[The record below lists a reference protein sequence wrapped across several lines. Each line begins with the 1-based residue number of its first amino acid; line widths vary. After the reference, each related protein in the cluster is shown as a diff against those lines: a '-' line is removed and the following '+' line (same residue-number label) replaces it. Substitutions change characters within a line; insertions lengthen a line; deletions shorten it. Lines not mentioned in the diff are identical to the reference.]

1 MSITLAADLGST
13 TFRAALMTADG
24 EIARLHAVPTAVQAS
39 ATGWAECDPDLW
51 WKAFQSC
58 AEVLAGDAPDL
69 FSRITAIAISGF
81 TRSQV
86 LVDAVGHPTGP
97 AILWNDIRAEKTL
110 AHLHTLLPEAHPE
123 TREVNAFHP
132 LARLHWLSRHEPER
146 LKKAVAVL
154 DPKDYLNLKLTGNVA
169 SDPVSLARLVAARE
183 GGSGG
188 VSLLAAVGLR
198 EDLIPPLQTP
208 VSIIG
213 KVRPDHPRAL
223 ARLAGCPVIT
233 MANDTWAS
241 VVGLGAMR
249 PGFGYNLTGTTE
261 VFGLVS
267 TSEAAAE
274 GLMRVDWGDGLTQ
287 LGGPSQCG
295 GDTLAWLLGIVGHP
309 KADPATLDALFVTPR
324 DPDPLLFLPY
334 LQGER
339 VPYWNPALRG
349 AMVGLNRRH
358 GPVDIACAVMEG
370 VAFLN
375 RIVLSRAEAA
385 TGAAVSEIRFG
396 GGGAANPIW
405 CQIKADI
412 LGRAISVVE
421 AQEVGLLGAAIVAQ
435 TATGVFPTLAAAQET
450 LVRGRKTYL
459 PDATRS
465 ADYARLFS
473 LYRAAEQALTPISAR
488 LADWRGN
495 RVS

>member
-1 MSITLAADLGST
+1 MSVTLAVDLGST
-13 TFRAALMTADG
+13 RFRAALVTADG
-24 EIARLHAVPTAVQAS
+24 TIAHLHAIPTAVQAS

-51 WKAFQSC
+51 WEALC
-58 AEVLAGDAPDL
+58 ASAGALASTAPDL
-69 FSRITAIAISGF
+69 FSHINAVAISGF

-86 LVDAVGHPTGP
+86 LVDAAGRSTGP
-97 AILWNDIRAEKTL
+97 AILWNDIRAGETL
-110 AHLHTLLPEAHPE
+110 AGLRALCPERHPEASE
-123 TREVNAFHP
+123 INAYHP
-132 LARLHWLSRHEPER
+132 LARLYWLARHEPER

-154 DPKDYLNLKLTGNVA
+154 DPKDYLNLRLTGTVA
-169 SDPVSLARLVAARE
+169 SDPVSLARLVAAR
-183 GGSGG
+183 GVGPKG
-188 VSLLAAVGLR
+188 VSLLAAAGLR
-198 EDLIPPLQTP
+198 EDLIPPLQPP

-213 KVRPDHPRAL
+213 KVRPDHPGAL
-223 ARLAGCPVIT
+223 AQLAGCPVIT

-267 TSEAAAE
+267 TSDAAAE

-295 GDTLAWLLGIVGHP
+295 GDTLAWLLGVLGCP
-309 KADPATLDALFVTPR
+309 DPMTFEALLATPR

-358 GPVDIACAVMEG
+358 GPVDIAYAVMEG

-375 RIVLSRAEAA
+375 RIVLNRAEAA
-385 TGAAVSEIRFG
+385 TGTAVRDIRFG

-405 CQIKADI
+405 CQIKADV
-412 LGRAISVVE
+412 LGRPVSVVE
-421 AQEVGLLGAAIVAQ
+421 TPEVGLLGAAIIAQ
-435 TATGVFPTLAAAQET
+435 TATGRYPTLAAAQEA
-450 LVRGRKTYL
+450 LVRLRKTYL

-465 ADYARLFS
+465 ADYARLFA
-473 LYRAAEQALTPISAR
+473 LYREAEQALAPISAR
-488 LADWRGN
+488 LADWQGN
-495 RVS
+495 RIP

>member
-1 MSITLAADLGST
+1 MSITLAVDLGST
-13 TFRAALMTADG
+13 TFRAALVTADG
-24 EIARLHAVPTAVQAS
+24 EIAHLDAIPPAVQAS

-51 WKAFQSC
+51 WEALCHC
-58 AEVLAGDAPDL
+58 ANALAREAPDL
-69 FSRITAIAISGF
+69 FSRVTAIAISGF
-81 TRSQV
+81 TRAQV
-86 LVDAVGHPTGP
+86 MVDGAGRPTGP
-97 AILWNDIRAEKTL
+97 AILWNDIRAGETL
-110 AHLHTLLPEAHPE
+110 ADLRALLPETHPE
-123 TREVNAFHP
+123 TREINAYHP
-132 LARLHWLSRHEPER
+132 LARLFWLARHEPER
-146 LKKAVAVL
+146 LSKAVAVL
-154 DPKDYLNLKLTGNVA
+154 DPKDDLNLKLTGIIS
-169 SDPVSLARLVAARE
+169 SDPVSLARLLAAGVVGPNGLSLVAA
-183 GGSGG
+183 S
-188 VSLLAAVGLR
+188 GLR
-198 EDLIPPLQTP
+198 EDLVPPLQAP
-208 VSIIG
+208 VSIMG
-213 KVRPDHPRAL
+213 KVRLGHPGAL

-267 TSEAAAE
+267 TSGATAE

-295 GDTLAWLLGIVGHP
+295 GDTLAWLLGVLGCP
-309 KADPATLDALFVTPR
+309 DPTIFEALLATPR

-349 AMVGLNRRH
+349 AMIGLNRRH
-358 GPVDIACAVMEG
+358 GPVDIAYAVMEG

-375 RIVLSRAEAA
+375 RIVLDRAEAA
-385 TGAAVSEIRFG
+385 TQTTVCDIRFG
-396 GGGAANPIW
+396 GGGAANSIW
-405 CQIKADI
+405 CQIKADV

-435 TATGVFPTLAAAQET
+435 TAIGRYPTLAAAQEA
-450 LVRGRKTYL
+450 LVRVRKTYL
-459 PDATRS
+459 PDAIRS
-465 ADYARLFS
+465 ADYARLFA
-473 LYRAAEQALTPISAR
+473 LYREAEQALTPISAR

-495 RVS
+495 RVP